1 MPPLGK
7 FFNRDEDEQKPS
19 QSSETPQ
26 AEEREPGFVRVD
38 EQGRRIVFCAK
49 LRREL
54 PGLARPPFPGELG
67 QRIYEQVSQ
76 AAFDMWRQHQTIL
89 INHYGLN
96 LGDPMAREF
105 LREQMEYFL
114 FHDVQIMPEEW
125 IPEDQRGTA
134 APPMK
139 GAAPRKK

>member
-1 MPPLGK
+1 M
-7 FFNRDEDEQKPS
+7 
-19 QSSETPQ
+19 
-26 AEEREPGFVRVD
+26 
-38 EQGRRIVFCAK
+38 VFCAK

-76 AAFDMWRQHQTIL
+76 AAFDMWREHQTIL

-134 APPMK
+134 APPVK